1 MRVFRQIAGKC
12 LSLLIFIVLA
22 QLLAHAAVFAVDAC
36 YAALHKWFGNAFP
49 LYSPIADREQYDA
62 FRAVIDLISYAIALY
77 FSVYLSIMISN
88 KPNEHLIKETDG
100 FYTLP
105 RGFGIY
111 FRSFVYSDAVASALV
126 SLLLILPIAFI
137 PDAFFTTDYS
147 IPLKFLKLTYD
158 VFGVGFGAFITC
170 FVIFGLHYIAI
181 FPAMSRWRAAWLTGF
196 AR

>member
-1 MRVFRQIAGKC
+1 MRVLCQIAGKC

-88 KPNEHLIKETDG
+88 KPNENLIKETDG
-100 FYTLP
+100 FYTA
-105 RGFGIY
+105 RVISKTE
-111 FRSFVYSDAVASALV
+111 RE
-126 SLLLILPIAFI
+126 
-137 PDAFFTTDYS
+137 
-147 IPLKFLKLTYD
+147 
-158 VFGVGFGAFITC
+158 GAKHTPEVEVQMREIKTRLREDEGYTFKGTKSPKTANTIC
-170 FVIFGLHYIAI
+170 HSHL
-181 FPAMSRWRAAWLTGF
+181 SNKTGN
-196 AR
+196 